1 MQFAP
6 LLSLFGNLDQLD
18 TVRLNFNQESVN
30 LMNIAIAFIMFG
42 VALSI
47 KPKHFRAVALRPK
60 PVVLGVISQYLLLP
74 ALTYLLVLIIRP
86 SNSVALGMI
95 LVSACPGGNVSN
107 LISAISKSNI
117 TVSVSLTGITTI
129 LSLFMTP
136 FNFAF
141 WGGLY
146 AKHSPLLV
154 PITIDPFEMFRTVF
168 LILGI
173 PVILGMFV
181 GMKFPRFAKK
191 VDTTVQAA
199 SILFFVGFIVAAL
212 AGNFS
217 IFLRY
222 IHLIFFIVLLHNS
235 MAFLSGYYLPKAFNV
250 EEINCRTISIE
261 TGIQNSG
268 LGLALI
274 FNPRIFPPELN
285 LGGMAFVAAWWGIWH
300 IMAGLMLAF
309 YWRKRVI
316 TVVTLSTRKL

>member
-222 IHLIFFIVLLHNS
+222 IHLIFFIVLLHNG
-235 MAFLSGYYLPKAFNV
+235 MAFLSGYFLPKAFKV
-250 EEINCRTISIE
+250 EETNCRTISIE
-261 TGIQNSG
+261 TGMQNSG
-268 LGLALI
+268 LDMALI

-285 LGGMAFVAAWWGIWH
+285 LDGMAFVVAW
-300 IMAGLMLAF
+300 
-309 YWRKRVI
+309 
-316 TVVTLSTRKL
+316 